1 MLKYLKSLLIKI
13 QHKIKLKIKLNLIF
27 LNKLMNNKNKDY
39 FYPIRNKE
47 FKLILYLQNFKV
59 VVN

>member
-27 LNKLMNNKNKDY
+27 LNKLKNNKNKDY
-39 FYPIRNKE
+39 
-47 FKLILYLQNFKV
+47 LLYLQNFKV

>member
-13 QHKIKLKIKLNLIF
+13 QYKIKLNLIF
-27 LNKLMNNKNKDY
+27 LNKLKNNKNKNY

-47 FKLILYLQNFKV
+47 IKLIHYLQNFKV

>member
-13 QHKIKLKIKLNLIF
+13 KLKIKLNLIF
-27 LNKLMNNKNKDY
+27 FNKLQNNKNKDY
-39 FYPIRNKE
+39 FYPISNKE
-47 FKLILYLQNFKV
+47 IKLFLCLQNFKV